1 VAALTAFAIALR
13 DDGIGFKGVAVP
25 VTHIGLCLLSSAV
38 AAYVATRGW
47 HWLPAPFIAGI
58 VGVFAGGRLGPVG
71 GVFGFVVG
79 LAVAA
84 AVVAET
90 RLTKRCR

>member
-1 VAALTAFAIALR
+1 VAALTALAIALR

-25 VTHIGLCLLSSAV
+25 VTHIVLCLLLSAV
-38 AAYVATRGW
+38 ATYVATRGW

-71 GVFGFVVG
+71 GVFGFVAG

-90 RLTKRCR
+90 RVTKRFS